1 MATTSQLFLG
11 TPVSMEDDPTTG
23 ARVPLIKLVG
33 DSGASI
39 IDSEVGGII
48 VVDSVHHEVHEGIT
62 FQTSYASGSVA
73 NSGNLDL
80 IVSTTGTVLTSH
92 ASWVISSGGDAQ
104 IYFYEGITGT
114 YGTQVTGINLNRQ
127 SSNTPE
133 VQTFTNPSVSVL
145 GLLLHQEHLPGGF
158 GPSAPGGVA
167 RRSTEWMLATN
178 KRYLLR
184 ATNIAGT
191 AQPMSINFQWYE
203 D

>member
-158 GPSAPGGVA
+158 GPSALGGVA
-167 RRSTEWMLATN
+167 RRNTEWMLATN